1 MSDWGRRG
9 AEPPRFRPSRLP
21 TSGDTPFEQIG
32 APWVDGVQLS
42 DALNA
47 RGIPGVRF
55 YPVRFT
61 PTSSKYAK
69 EECQGVFLVV
79 TDRSAVRPVRLGL
92 EVAAMLSKL
101 YGTKYELESADRL
114 FGSRETLTRIRA
126 GDDPALIAASW
137 GAAEARW
144 RLLRAKYLLY
154 R

>member
-1 MSDWGRRG
+1 M
-9 AEPPRFRPSRLP
+9 
-21 TSGDTPFEQIG
+21 
-32 APWVDGVQLS
+32 
-42 DALNA
+42 
-47 RGIPGVRF
+47 RF

-79 TDRSAVRPVRLGL
+79 TDRSALRPVRLGL

-101 YGTKYELESADRL
+101 YGTRYELESADRL
-114 FGSRETLTRIRA
+114 LGSRDALTRIRA
-126 GDDPALIAASW
+126 GDDPTLIAASW